1 MGAGYSQN
9 KGPRMGEHPGVL
21 PYTYQHVLR
30 LEEHRYLW
38 NHAAHQ

>member
-1 MGAGYSQN
+1 MGAGHSKN

-30 LEEHRYLW
+30 LKEHRYLW
-38 NHAAHQ
+38 NHAAQQ